1 MAYLTYD
8 EYKKFGYQE
17 VTEEEFKRLV
27 VRASDFIDIRT
38 RNFYRF
44 HDLETDIEFRATQFK
59 KAIALQIEYMSTIGA
74 ISTADIN
81 NPTSWSLDGVSVS
94 NGNSRLMDDGTAIS
108 IISEDAMEVLSET
121 GLLYRGV
128 PS

>member
-17 VTEEEFKRLV
+17 VIEEEFKRLV

-74 ISTADIN
+74 VSTADIN

-94 NGNSRLMDDGTAIS
+94 NGNSRLTDDGTTIS

-128 PS
+128 HS

>member
-1 MAYLTYD
+1 MTYLTFD

-17 VTEEEFKRLV
+17 VKEEEFKRLV

-74 ISTADIN
+74 VSTADIN

-94 NGNSRLMDDGTAIS
+94 NGNSRLADVGTSLS
-108 IISEDAMEVLSET
+108 IVSEDAIEVLSET

>member
-59 KAIALQIEYMSTIGA
+59 KAIALQIEYMATIGA
-74 ISTADIN
+74 VSTADIN

-94 NGNSRLMDDGTAIS
+94 NGNSRLADDGTAIS

>member
-1 MAYLTYD
+1 MTYLTYD

-59 KAIALQIEYMSTIGA
+59 KAIAVQIEHMAILGA
-74 ISTADIN
+74 ISAAEIDSPIN
-81 NPTSWSLDGVSVS
+81 WSLDGISVS
-94 NGNSRLMDDGTAIS
+94 NGNSSASGEGTVN
-108 IISEDAMEVLSET
+108 IISEESLELLSMT
-121 GLLYRGV
+121 GLLYRGTY
-128 PS
+128 

>member
-1 MAYLTYD
+1 MAYLTFE
-8 EYKKFGYQE
+8 EYTKFGYQE
-17 VTEEEFKRLV
+17 VTEEDFKRLV

-128 PS
+128 PL

>member
-74 ISTADIN
+74 VSTADIN

-94 NGNSRLMDDGTAIS
+94 NGNSRLADDGTAIS

>member
-17 VTEEEFKRLV
+17 VAEEEFKRLV

-59 KAIALQIEYMSTIGA
+59 KAIALQIEYMATIGA
-74 ISTADIN
+74 VSTADIN

-94 NGNSRLMDDGTAIS
+94 NGNSRLADDGTAIS
-108 IISEDAMEVLSET
+108 IISEDALEVLSET

>member
-44 HDLETDIEFRATQFK
+44 HDLETDINFRATQFK
-59 KAIALQIEYMSTIGA
+59 KAIALQIEYMVTIGA
-74 ISTADIN
+74 VSTADIN

-94 NGNSRLMDDGTAIS
+94 NGNSKLMDDGTAIS

>member
-1 MAYLTYD
+1 MAYLTHD
-8 EYKKFGYQE
+8 EYKKFGYQD
-17 VTEEEFKRLV
+17 VTEEDFKRLV
-27 VRASDFIDIRT
+27 VRASDFIDVRT

-59 KAIALQIEYMSTIGA
+59 KAIALQIEYMATIGA
-74 ISTADIN
+74 VSTADIN

-94 NGNSRLMDDGTAIS
+94 NGNSRLTDDGTSIS
-108 IISEDAMEVLSET
+108 IVSEDSMEILSET

>member
-8 EYKKFGYQE
+8 EYKKLGYQD
-17 VTEEEFKRLV
+17 VTEEDFKRLV
-27 VRASDFIDIRT
+27 VRASDFIDVRT

-44 HDLETDIEFRATQFK
+44 HDLETDIEFRSTQFK
-59 KAIALQIEYMSTIGA
+59 KAIALQIEYMATIGA
-74 ISTADIN
+74 VSTADIN

-94 NGNSRLMDDGTAIS
+94 NDNSRLTDDGTSIS
-108 IISEDAMEVLSET
+108 IVSEDAIEILSET

-128 PS
+128 SS